1 MALDALNII
10 VDNNAPVLGSRLMY
24 LTSANHKLGH
34 DLAEYFTDQD
44 LDDDGTTLDYRVIAL
59 QDVNGNTPCG
69 DVLVL
74 QGTTLT
80 FDPNGSYA
88 DLELGETVD
97 LWATIVATNSH
108 GASVQEIIPITIF
121 GLADPG
127 NYEGNRAP
135 YPQTEL
141 VMESDQSLS

>member
-1 MALDALNII
+1 
-10 VDNNAPVLGSRLMY
+10 
-24 LTSANHKLGH
+24 
-34 DLAEYFTDQD
+34 
-44 LDDDGTTLDYRVIAL
+44 
-59 QDVNGNTPCG
+59 
-69 DVLVL
+69 VLVL